1 MTNPGCSWCPELDA
15 CVFSAA
21 SEYCIVKIFTCPVS
35 RKSMSFFYLYFVYSK
50 LFIIHNFSEN
60 TEYFEDMYIGLG
72 VGLFLL
78 VVLGIYLVAARR
90 RYPQIFVRIYIY
102 KTRLLL
108 KLIILLLCVDMH
120 TLKRR
125 E

>member
-1 MTNPGCSWCPELDA
+1 
-15 CVFSAA
+15 
-21 SEYCIVKIFTCPVS
+21 
-35 RKSMSFFYLYFVYSK
+35 MSFFLYIFCSK